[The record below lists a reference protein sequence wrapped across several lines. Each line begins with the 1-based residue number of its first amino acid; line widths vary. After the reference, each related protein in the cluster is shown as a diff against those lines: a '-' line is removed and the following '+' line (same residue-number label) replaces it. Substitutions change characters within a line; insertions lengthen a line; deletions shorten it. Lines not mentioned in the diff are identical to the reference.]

1 MVRDERIRWP
11 GDTSPASWVGL
22 RLHPFNQDTGSI
34 VPEGF
39 EAYCRVFHPDGPLFA
54 DGSFRSWTEIAKN
67 NGRIAHRNMQF
78 HMIDRPMGSPVPD
91 RMHEGSGPSTG
102 TLPPMELQRLV
113 EVLRLET
120 GTPDRCWFCIWEGY
134 GNIEIGDAALVQH
147 TARNYGLYP
156 GPIDLAMAPLDV
168 DTADRQSPNL
178 WWPEDQAWIVATG
191 IDFAW
196 TYVGDQRS

>member
-1 MVRDERIRWP
+1 
-11 GDTSPASWVGL
+11 
-22 RLHPFNQDTGSI
+22 
-34 VPEGF
+34 
-39 EAYCRVFHPDGPLFA
+39 
-54 DGSFRSWTEIAKN
+54 
-67 NGRIAHRNMQF
+67 
-78 HMIDRPMGSPVPD
+78 
-91 RMHEGSGPSTG
+91 
-102 TLPPMELQRLV
+102 MELQRLV
-113 EVLRLET
+113 EVLRPET

-147 TARNYGLYP
+147 PARNYGLYP

-196 TYVGDQRS
+196 TYVGGSEKLIDGVVSDDLLEAMPVRLDDLPFWTSDTVNVDVES